1 MSAVWFSRIQSLK
14 DELEQKSDELKDLTE
29 KYLAL
34 LPQVDANTNLQAL
47 FDTHKY
53 LSTFNDFLNSSLIYI
68 FFRQEN
74 ETRLADYQNQIEH
87 LNRERASL
95 LDEMQKSSASP
106 LPSADTDK
114 QTKVAMKLKRA
125 LQTFREKI
133 NRLVTDRPDLFTN
146 IGEETSERLD
156 HLISTLEHQ
165 ATQMELLQTERNE
178 MEAQLKNE
186 IQELQG

>member
-1 MSAVWFSRIQSLK
+1 M
-14 DELEQKSDELKDLTE
+14 
-29 KYLAL
+29 
-34 LPQVDANTNLQAL
+34 PQVDANTNLQAL

-156 HLISTLEHQ
+156 HLISTVEHQ

-178 MEAQLKNE
+178 MEAQLQNE

>member
-1 MSAVWFSRIQSLK
+1 M
-14 DELEQKSDELKDLTE
+14 
-29 KYLAL
+29 
-34 LPQVDANTNLQAL
+34 
-47 FDTHKY
+47 
-53 LSTFNDFLNSSLIYI
+53 
-68 FFRQEN
+68 
-74 ETRLADYQNQIEH
+74 ADYQNQIEH

-178 MEAQLKNE
+178 MEAQLQNE

>member
-1 MSAVWFSRIQSLK
+1 M
-14 DELEQKSDELKDLTE
+14 
-29 KYLAL
+29 
-34 LPQVDANTNLQAL
+34 PQVDANTNLQAL

-114 QTKVAMKLKRA
+114 QAKVAMKLKRV
-125 LQTFREKI
+125 LHVFKEKI

-156 HLISTLEHQ
+156 HLISTVEHQ

-178 MEAQLKNE
+178 MEAQLQNE

>member
-156 HLISTLEHQ
+156 HLISTVEHQ

-178 MEAQLKNE
+178 MEAQLQNE